1 MNLGMLGSDIDP
13 EKTAFVSLPQNRRY
27 TYGDIQ
33 SISDTVA
40 AGLSRKYQFGDR
52 IAVIGLNSADYIA
65 TVLGIMKA
73 GMVAVPVNWKLPD
86 AQIRDV
92 LNDGFP
98 CPGIGGNGCHTSL
111 FYNSR
116 LSESDRDIFLHVY
129 YGCSSHDRSCFA

>member
-40 AGLSRKYQFGDR
+40 AGLSRKYQVGDR

-73 GMVAVPVNWKLPD
+73 GMVAVPVNWKLLGD
-86 AQIRDV
+86 
-92 LNDGFP
+92 L
-98 CPGIGGNGCHTSL
+98 
-111 FYNSR
+111 
-116 LSESDRDIFLHVY
+116 
-129 YGCSSHDRSCFA
+129 CFWIYLYMAVKEKPLEKEALL